1 MTTPSPKNP
10 FEKFTS
16 DAKMALQIAEE
27 EAKKMNSPSVGTGH
41 LLLAMLDN
49 PQSLAFSILFGNGI
63 SQENVRSLLQEI
75 AVEASDSDFPNL
87 LSIPL
92 RRTVENAVRIALQF
106 QHNFVGS
113 EHLLLSLL
121 GESPSAAEEILQ
133 KMHVVKDDLREQVEG
148 ILSQLSEGGK
158 NRGKNLLE
166 DLFSGLAGA
175 VAVMRGQEPPEEE
188 PPYRKERAKKQ
199 NPLGNLGNMPQ
210 QQENDDD
217 ESDTPALDFFSTNLS
232 EMAENGEIDP
242 VIGREKE
249 IDRVINI
256 LNRKT
261 KNNPVLVGEPGVG
274 KTAIVEG
281 IASAIYEGN
290 VPTGLM
296 NKRVLMLDMGA
307 LIAGTKYR
315 GEFEDRLKEVIEDAI
330 ESEGEVIIFID
341 ELHTIIGAG
350 SAEGSLDAANILK
363 PALSRG
369 KIQLIGATTF
379 DEYRKHIEKD
389 KALERRFQPV
399 IVEEPSIEDSITILK
414 GIRSSFEKFHQ
425 LQISDEAVIDAVK
438 LSKRFIT
445 DRFLP
450 DKAIDL
456 MDEASAQRG
465 HRSQRKTEEI
475 KKLEEQVLK
484 LSKRKEEEVRN
495 QNYEK
500 ALQLKKEAE
509 KLEAEIKTL
518 RTEVPKNMPKVII
531 GKEDIAKV
539 VSRSTGIPIE
549 KLVGDDAKKLLELE
563 KSLKER
569 VIGQDEAIIEISRA
583 IRRSR
588 VGITDQNR
596 PIGTF
601 LFLGPTGVG
610 KTELVRVLSEEVFA
624 KKDALI
630 KIDMS
635 EFMERHNVSR
645 LVGAT
650 AGYVGYEEGGQLT
663 ESVRR
668 KPYSLVLFDEIEK
681 AHTDFQNILL
691 QIFED
696 GALTDAKGRRID
708 FRNTIVVMT
717 SNIGADILT
726 NEANKIGFS
735 TRGPALEKAEQDF
748 EEKSEM
754 VLEQVKKHFRP
765 EFLGRLDKVVVFRP
779 LTQKHIREIVKI
791 QLREL
796 ENRLQEKEV
805 SLSYSDVVIDFLAK
819 KSFDSK
825 NGARHVRK
833 VIRDEVEN
841 IITEG
846 FLSGKIKE
854 GSRIQLVRGKKG
866 ETLEWKFAEKAPVR
880 TTVIA

>member
-1 MTTPSPKNP
+1 MTPPSPKNP

-16 DAKMALQIAEE
+16 DAKIALQIAEE
-27 EAKKMNSPSVGTGH
+27 EAKKMNAPSVGTGH
-41 LLLAMLDN
+41 LLLALLDN

-63 SQENVRSLLQEI
+63 SQENIRSLLQETSPE
-75 AVEASDSDFPNL
+75 VSDSDFPNL
-87 LSIPL
+87 LSVPL
-92 RRTVENAVRIALQF
+92 RRTVENAVRVALRF

-121 GESPSAAEEILQ
+121 NESPSAAEEILQ

-148 ILSQLSEGGK
+148 ILAQFSENGK

-175 VAVMRGQEPPEEE
+175 VAVMRGQENPEEE
-188 PPYRKERAKKQ
+188 PPYRKERGKKQ
-199 NPLGNLGNMPQ
+199 NPLGNTPPQ
-210 QQENDDD
+210 TENDEE

-281 IASAIYEGN
+281 LATAIYEGN

-399 IVEEPSIEDSITILK
+399 IVEEPNVEDSVSILK
-414 GIRSSFEKFHQ
+414 GIRPSFEKFHQ
-425 LQISDEAVIDAVK
+425 LEISDEAIIAAVK
-438 LSKRFIT
+438 LSKRFVT

-475 KKLEEQVLK
+475 KKIEEKILK

-500 ALQLKKEAE
+500 ALQLKKESE
-509 KLEAEIKTL
+509 KLETELQRL
-518 RTEVPKNMPKVII
+518 RSEAPKNMPKVTI
-531 GKEDIAKV
+531 GKDDIAKV

-549 KLVGDDAKKLLELE
+549 KLVGNDAKKLLELE
-563 KSLKER
+563 KSLRER
-569 VIGQDEAIIEISRA
+569 VIGQDEAILEIARA

-588 VGITDQNR
+588 IGITDQNR

-610 KTELVRVLSEEVFA
+610 KTELVRVLAEEIFA

-696 GALTDAKGRRID
+696 GGITDAKGRRID
-708 FRNTIVVMT
+708 FRNTIIVMT

-735 TRGPALEKAEQDF
+735 TRGSALEKAEQDF

-765 EFLGRLDKVVVFRP
+765 EFLGRLDKTVVFRP
-779 LTQKHIREIVKI
+779 LAQKHIREIVKI
-791 QLREL
+791 QLGEL
-796 ENRLQEKEV
+796 GNRLHEKEV
-805 SLSYSDVVIDFLAK
+805 SLFYSDVVIDFLAK

-841 IITEG
+841 TITEG
-846 FLSGKIKE
+846 FLSGKIIE
-854 GSRIQLVRGKKG
+854 GSHIQLVRGKKG
-866 ETLEWKFAEKAPVR
+866 ETLEWKFAEKTDLKKLSKV
-880 TTVIA
+880 